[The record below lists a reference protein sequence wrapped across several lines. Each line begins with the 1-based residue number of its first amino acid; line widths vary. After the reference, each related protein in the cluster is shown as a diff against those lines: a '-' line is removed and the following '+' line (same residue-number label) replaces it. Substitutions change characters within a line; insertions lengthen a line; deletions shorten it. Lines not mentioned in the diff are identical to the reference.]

1 MGLFR
6 GLEDALLAKFEN
18 FGNKFFECAIK
29 LKMAAFY
36 WNFPTISIKVRSEGG

>member
-1 MGLFR
+1 MGLLP

-18 FGNKFFECAIK
+18 FGIKFFECAIK

-36 WNFPTISIKVRSEGG
+36 WNFSIISIKVRSEGV

>member
-6 GLEDALLAKFEN
+6 GSEHTLLAKFEN
-18 FGNKFFECAIK
+18 FGIKFFECAIK

-36 WNFPTISIKVRSEGG
+36 WNFPIISIKVRSEGV